1 MNLLHM
7 SDIHYR
13 SFYSDG
19 PSEYENMLSQM
30 DAPMYFLQESLK
42 QALSEQEIDVVL
54 ITGDLTEDGSVDDYR
69 ILKHQIQKLVG
80 DRPVIITPG
89 NHDNKKNLRIGW
101 MGIAEAEA
109 ECAGDDPCYFIEVF
123 DEAVIVSFDSSVQ
136 GCSDGCVDPDRLL
149 WLEQELLAMKEKG
162 KPVILMTHHQLIDQ
176 LPGVP
181 PIPESEKIKE
191 ILRETRPTAVLCGHT
206 HHHYVGR
213 VAEVPYYIADSMSFR
228 GESLEIGG
236 VSFEE
241 GYGYSVYHLGKNGID
256 QCKTQLNLTGRCLG
270 EILFKKS

>member
-1 MNLLHM
+1 MNLLHI

-30 DAPMYFLQESLK
+30 DDPMYFLQESLK
-42 QALSEQEIDVVL
+42 EALSEQEIDVVL
-54 ITGDLTEDGSVDDYR
+54 ITGDLTEDGNATEYR
-69 ILKHQIQKLVG
+69 ILKHQIEELVG

-109 ECAGDDPCYFIEVF
+109 ERAGDDPCHFIEVF

-136 GCSDGCVDPDRLL
+136 GCSDGCADPDRLL
-149 WLEQELLAMKEKG
+149 WLEQELFAMKEKG

-191 ILRETRPTAVLCGHT
+191 ILRETRPAAVLCGHT

-228 GESLEIGG
+228 GENLEAGG

-256 QCKTQLNLTGRCLG
+256 QCKTRLNLTGRCLG
-270 EILFKKS
+270 EIIFGKK

>member
-1 MNLLHM
+1 MNLLHI

-30 DAPMYFLQESLK
+30 CDPMFFLQESLK
-42 QALSEQEIDVVL
+42 EALSEQEIDVVL
-54 ITGDLTEDGSVDDYR
+54 LTGDLTEDGNATEYR
-69 ILKHQIQKLVG
+69 ILKHQIEELVG

-109 ECAGDDPCYFIEVF
+109 ERAGDDPCHFIEVF

-136 GCSDGCVDPDRLL
+136 GCSDGCADEDRLL
-149 WLEQELLAMKEKG
+149 WLEQELFAMREKG

-181 PIPESEKIKE
+181 PIPEREKIKE
-191 ILRETRPTAVLCGHT
+191 ILRETRPAAVLCGHT

-228 GESLEIGG
+228 GENLEAGG

-256 QCKTQLNLTGRCLG
+256 QCKTRLNLTGRCLG
-270 EILFKKS
+270 EIIFGKK